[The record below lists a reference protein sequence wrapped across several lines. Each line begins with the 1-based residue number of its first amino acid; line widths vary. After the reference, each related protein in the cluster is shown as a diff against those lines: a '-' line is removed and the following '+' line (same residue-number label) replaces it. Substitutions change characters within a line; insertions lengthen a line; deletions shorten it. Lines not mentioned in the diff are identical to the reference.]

1 MSKLK
6 RPALKTYFETGDIP
20 TQGQFYDVIDSTLNL
35 KEEGTETANATISA
49 SGFIAENNI
58 TASGNINVIGDITSG
73 GTASFSG
80 GISADK
86 IITSEISS
94 STSLLIIPSNITSS
108 GNISASNIIATSNLT
123 VLGTSSLNYFNPS
136 TISASGDISTGANL
150 FIVGNITAS
159 GNISASGDLVTRNI
173 TASGNISASGD
184 IAGNTI
190 TVAGT
195 NFINFQTSIV
205 GTGYRINSGAGP
217 LNILGNIT
225 ASSNISASGHII
237 GERLYPNGFSSQPFI
252 STENGQIK
260 SSTGFVGTNITASGN
275 ISASGE
281 YISGNR
287 LYAYNSI
294 YTSNFSDID
303 GQGFNFIRNITAS
316 GAISASSFLYGE
328 RAIIERIESP
338 DSTSDIYFANGIN
351 VFGANITASGHI
363 SASGHIIGERLTL
376 GGTEIT
382 STAAEINF
390 LDGVLSTVKDAYD
403 SVSYDGESGEL
414 TFTELDNNTDV
425 IDLGIGILDSPTFK
439 GVTLTTTDVTSHSWN
454 SEADSNTK
462 SFSFNTVVPLVGAGR
477 SSDFQTVSNS
487 QVSSTSI
494 ILASTSHTIPVLITH
509 VIDSSF
515 KFHFYNTTTSAI
527 SGTEVQINFTV
538 I

>member
-1 MSKLK
+1 M
-6 RPALKTYFETGDIP
+6 I
-20 TQGQFYDVIDSTLNL
+20 
-35 KEEGTETANATISA
+35 
-49 SGFIAENNI
+49 
-58 TASGNINVIGDITSG
+58 G
-73 GTASFSG
+73 GT
-80 GISADK
+80 
-86 IITSEISS
+86 TSVTGLS
-94 STSLLIIPSNITSS
+94 ITSS
-108 GNISASNIIATSNLT
+108 TDISASNIIATSNLT

-225 ASSNISASGHII
+225 ASSN
-237 GERLYPNGFSSQPFI
+237 
-252 STENGQIK
+252 
-260 SSTGFVGTNITASGN
+260 
-275 ISASGE
+275 
-281 YISGNR
+281 
-287 LYAYNSI
+287 
-294 YTSNFSDID
+294 
-303 GQGFNFIRNITAS
+303 
-316 GAISASSFLYGE
+316 
-328 RAIIERIESP
+328 
-338 DSTSDIYFANGIN
+338 
-351 VFGANITASGHI
+351 I